1 MDIRVGNEEDI
12 DSLEELY
19 NNINDYLESTINY
32 PGWKK
37 GIYPV
42 RKDAEDGI
50 REGNLFVAVENG
62 DIIGSMIL
70 RHEPEPAYLNV
81 SWQAELDYSN
91 VLVIY
96 TFVVNPKFLKRGV
109 GKNIPAISLYEKC
122 HYKFIDTVSL
132 GLEDIGLNWFK
143 LYEKII

>member
-81 SWQAELDYSN
+81 SWQA
-91 VLVIY
+91 
-96 TFVVNPKFLKRGV
+96 R
-109 GKNIPAISLYEKC
+109 C
-122 HYKFIDTVSL
+122 R
-132 GLEDIGLNWFK
+132 
-143 LYEKII
+143 